1 MEKKDTNHSPHK
13 QEAHTN
19 AHHKRVV
26 SPTQKAF
33 NLWGII
39 VIVWAFYRSTIG
51 ANSPMSFDE
60 FIFKPVVFLWPVL
73 YYVKIVEHKNWKTGL
88 WLSTEKL
95 KSHVKFALMVAL
107 PMTIFAFYVGSFT
120 KTSIGFDKTI
130 YFLLLA
136 SMIAITEETLS
147 RGFVARHIWDETQG
161 LFKTVFQASILHM
174 FLRIPRIMTMPELFG
189 QKLII
194 YFLAELLLSF
204 VLTIVFLYKKSL
216 VPVYILRI
224 AATFTLLVLM
234 T

>member
-1 MEKKDTNHSPHK
+1 MEKKETKHVPHK
-13 QEAHTN
+13 QETHTV
-19 AHHKRVV
+19 HHRRIV

-73 YYVKIVEHKNWKTGL
+73 YYIKAIEHKTWKTGI
-88 WLSTEKL
+88 WLSTERL
-95 KSHVKFALMVAL
+95 KSHSKFALLVAAPL
-107 PMTIFAFYVGSFT
+107 IIFAFYIGSFT
-120 KTSIGFDKTI
+120 KTSLGLEQTL
-130 YFLLLA
+130 YFMILA
-136 SMIAITEETLS
+136 VFISITEETLS

-216 VPVYILRI
+216 VPVYILRV